1 MAVDKEILEDFQGE
15 SKGLVKEM
23 LGLLEEA
30 DGEPSQFSK
39 LEHYGQIVDRI
50 MGGAKS
56 LATNFA
62 SDFPPGHLIHQMG
75 DYAALCKTV
84 GYKASQVHE
93 NEQFFNVSV
102 AFLLD
107 ATEML
112 NQMVALLTSDKNHSV
127 SSLLNK
133 TFLDRLKWINN
144 QFKGD
149 LRATVASKSD
159 TPKKMNQHDI
169 DDLLKSWESADSS
182 IGSLPK
188 TAPPELIFLNKFY

>member
-15 SKGLVKEM
+15 SKGLVEEM
-23 LGLLEEA
+23 MGLLEEA
-30 DGEPSQFSK
+30 DGEPSQYPK

-75 DYAALCKTV
+75 DYAALCKAV
-84 GYKASQVHE
+84 GYKASQVHD

-107 ATEML
+107 ATDML
-112 NQMVALLTSDKNHSV
+112 HQMVDLLTSEQSHSV
-127 SSLLNK
+127 STLLNK
-133 TFLDRLKWINN
+133 TFLDRLKWINA

-149 LRATVASKSD
+149 LRATVASKQD
-159 TPKKMNQHDI
+159 APKKMSQTDI
-169 DDLLKSWESADSS
+169 DDLLKKLG
-182 IGSLPK
+182 IG
-188 TAPPELIFLNKFY
+188 